1 MATNKWPD
9 VDCCPLQLSGCAAAD
24 YLSGV
29 VTDPELHD
37 SRQVSVDLT
46 LVQLTTPALL
56 PLTQAMEVVRAG
68 AFPWVT

>member
-9 VDCCPLQLSGCAAAD
+9 VGRCPLQLSGCAAD
-24 YLSGV
+24 YLNGV

-56 PLTQAMEVVRAG
+56 PLTQAMEVVRAA